1 MESSFKDLIV
11 TSLTMKTVRKSD
23 KRFDLQNILN
33 FQIFVFNMM
42 TSTLLSFSI
51 LVLIKRLD
59 YMHGFVLG
67 AHAYIPRDANLLVEK
82 VYPTSTFV

>member
-1 MESSFKDLIV
+1 MAWITHVLGVGNFLVQKMSSKHINMESSFKDLIV

-23 KRFDLQNILN
+23 KRFDLQNTLN

-42 TSTLLSFSI
+42 ISTLLSFSV

-59 YMHGFVLG
+59 
-67 AHAYIPRDANLLVEK
+67 
-82 VYPTSTFV
+82 